1 MDKNVCACR
10 SVAEAFQQSQ
20 VMWDSLRGIS
30 SFEVGIN
37 RLCEGH
43 GNGQSILGSQCH
55 RARAA
60 RRPWEKE
67 KEAEIQLCWLSCGS
81 DFLNTAESGLGRF
94 DHALMHLRSR
104 NIHKMK
110 FHKVSVANVT
120 NQQSV
125 VFQVNRYRHG
135 VRAVCAS
142 AAFVITTHMGRHSG
156 SQICWSTIW
165 HWQVMI
171 LKSTEHG
178 LKHCTQAA
186 VLQFSYWTAPL
197 GPPPLTLGTTE

>member
-1 MDKNVCACR
+1 MKHNHTLSRVPYNLYDRTCYCLSSIMDKNVCACR

-94 DHALMHLRSR
+94 DWCIRGAEIFTRWSFTRS
-104 NIHKMK
+104 
-110 FHKVSVANVT
+110 VWQT
-120 NQQSV
+120 
-125 VFQVNRYRHG
+125 
-135 VRAVCAS
+135 
-142 AAFVITTHMGRHSG
+142 
-156 SQICWSTIW
+156 SQISS
-165 HWQVMI
+165 Q
-171 LKSTEHG
+171 LFFK
-178 LKHCTQAA
+178 
-186 VLQFSYWTAPL
+186 
-197 GPPPLTLGTTE
+197 